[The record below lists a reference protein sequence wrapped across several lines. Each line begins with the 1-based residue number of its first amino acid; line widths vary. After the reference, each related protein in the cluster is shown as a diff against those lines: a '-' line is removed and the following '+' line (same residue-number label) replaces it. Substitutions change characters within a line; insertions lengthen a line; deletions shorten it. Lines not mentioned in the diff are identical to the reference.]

1 MSPAGFL
8 LALVLLIVGIFALDA
23 FYRVFLQNVPENIVG
38 VGGFASTPS
47 ASDTS
52 SAGEENADTTEATQP
67 SGTVLQLTAADEAN
81 GSLILVDA
89 AHPYAGA
96 QVWTD
101 FSAVTDTNVKP
112 RDTSLQMQSEIAE
125 PLCSLFDAY
134 AAANGYANLQVY
146 STLDTTLSSTSIYTN
161 VLPDRSSGYGFDIGL
176 ITSTGEV
183 VPYITKRNEWMVTNS
198 WEYGFILR
206 YPSDKTE
213 TTGTPYAPHH
223 FRYVGKIHA
232 AIMHENNFCLEEYL
246 DYLRNYTM
254 ESGGL
259 AYSDGVQS
267 YTIYYVPADA
277 SGTTTV
283 SLPEN
288 AVYTVSGDNS
298 SGFIITLTNGA
309 VTPDSSSTE
318 PASETGTTTA
328 AY

>member
-1 MSPAGFL
+1 MSKRKQRHMSPAGFL

-96 QVWTD
+96 QAWTD

-112 RDTSLQMQSEIAE
+112 RDTSLQMQSEITE

-206 YPSDKTE
+206 YPKDKEAE
-213 TTGTPYAPHH
+213 TGFMYEPWHI
-223 FRYVGKIHA
+223 RYLGVDLAQKITDSGL
-232 AIMHENNFCLEEYL
+232 CLEEYL
-246 DYLRNYTM
+246 GIT
-254 ESGGL
+254 S
-259 AYSDGVQS
+259 AYAEAQ
-267 YTIYYVPADA
+267 
-277 SGTTTV
+277 
-283 SLPEN
+283 
-288 AVYTVSGDNS
+288 
-298 SGFIITLTNGA
+298 
-309 VTPDSSSTE
+309 
-318 PASETGTTTA
+318 
-328 AY
+328 

>member
-1 MSPAGFL
+1 MSKRKQRHMSPAGFL

-96 QVWTD
+96 QAWTD

-112 RDTSLQMQSEIAE
+112 RDTSLQMQSEITE

-183 VPYITKRNEWMVTNS
+183 VPYITKLVGIRLHSAVSQRQDRNHRHT
-198 WEYGFILR
+198 LR
-206 YPSDKTE
+206 P
-213 TTGTPYAPHH
+213 APLPVCGQDS
-223 FRYVGKIHA
+223 RGDHA
-232 AIMHENNFCLEEYL
+232 RKQLL
-246 DYLRNYTM
+246 
-254 ESGGL
+254 SGGIPGL
-259 AYSDGVQS
+259 S
-267 YTIYYVPADA
+267 
-277 SGTTTV
+277 
-283 SLPEN
+283 PELHHGIRR
-288 AVYTVSGDNS
+288 AGI
-298 SGFIITLTNGA
+298 F
-309 VTPDSSSTE
+309 
-318 PASETGTTTA
+318 
-328 AY
+328 

>member
-1 MSPAGFL
+1 
-8 LALVLLIVGIFALDA
+8 
-23 FYRVFLQNVPENIVG
+23 
-38 VGGFASTPS
+38 
-47 ASDTS
+47 
-52 SAGEENADTTEATQP
+52 
-67 SGTVLQLTAADEAN
+67 
-81 GSLILVDA
+81 
-89 AHPYAGA
+89 
-96 QVWTD
+96 
-101 FSAVTDTNVKP
+101 
-112 RDTSLQMQSEIAE
+112 
-125 PLCSLFDAY
+125 
-134 AAANGYANLQVY
+134 
-146 STLDTTLSSTSIYTN
+146 
-161 VLPDRSSGYGFDIGL
+161 
-176 ITSTGEV
+176 
-183 VPYITKRNEWMVTNS
+183 MVTNS

-298 SGFIITLTNGA
+298 SGFIITLTNGT

>member
-1 MSPAGFL
+1 MKTVLPWTLQTRSPI
-8 LALVLLIVGIFALDA
+8 LLILLCRQHNRNSSFTGKELVPRHEQTETKTHESRRLSPCVGAPDCRDLYTGRILPRFLAECSRKYCGRGRIC
-23 FYRVFLQNVPENIVG
+23 FY
-38 VGGFASTPS
+38 AS
-47 ASDTS
+47 ASDTP

-96 QVWTD
+96 QAWTD

-254 ESGGL
+254 ESGRAG
-259 AYSDGVQS
+259 
-267 YTIYYVPADA
+267 I
-277 SGTTTV
+277 
-283 SLPEN
+283 
-288 AVYTVSGDNS
+288 
-298 SGFIITLTNGA
+298 F
-309 VTPDSSSTE
+309 
-318 PASETGTTTA
+318 
-328 AY
+328 